1 MELTIILIGR
11 ARVKRRNDVADAK
24 CIVLTCRG
32 LFTKSSVSIKDGDS
46 STTGQEFK
54 DSKI

>member
-1 MELTIILIGR
+1 MERTIILIGR

-46 STTGQEFK
+46 STTGQQFK